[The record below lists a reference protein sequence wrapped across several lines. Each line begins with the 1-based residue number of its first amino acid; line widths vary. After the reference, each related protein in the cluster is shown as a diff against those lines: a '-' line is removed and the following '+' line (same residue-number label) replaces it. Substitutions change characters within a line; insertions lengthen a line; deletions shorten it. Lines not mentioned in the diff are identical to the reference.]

1 MAARREPR
9 GSESHARLMN
19 ALAPLPAACV
29 AMGADNNDS
38 RLQPVGSPL
47 SGYEKV
53 LRFLCGSGRAA
64 NEGFDAF
71 ARQVRS
77 E

>member
-1 MAARREPR
+1 
-9 GSESHARLMN
+9 MN
-19 ALAPLPAACV
+19 APAPLPAACV
-29 AMGADNNDS
+29 AMDADNNDP
-38 RLQPVGSPL
+38 RLQPAGLPL

-53 LRFLCGSGRAA
+53 LGFLCGSGRAA
-64 NEGFDAF
+64 NEGSDAF